1 MMQFGGGPF
10 GMGAPPTTPDDVFE
24 DLKSEI
30 YELESVS
37 TFKQTFPDFREKLQ
51 HL

>member
-10 GMGAPPTTPDDVFE
+10 GMGAPPTIPDDVFE

-30 YELESVS
+30 YELE
-37 TFKQTFPDFREKLQ
+37 
-51 HL
+51 